1 MEKGFCAK
9 QGLIM
14 ELAMQASWPAA
25 RYNVVIGSQGGD
37 IDGGQWQL
45 PMPHLITERIITD
58 AKKVPMYVLA

>member
-1 MEKGFCAK
+1 
-9 QGLIM
+9 M